1 MYKDTNILDI
11 KPIIAPIEVQSKYT
25 PSNIDIDFVIKS
37 RQEIFAI
44 LNGEDSRMIV
54 VVGPCSIHDYDA
66 AISYAKRLKHIQESV
81 KNLYLIMRV
90 YFEKPRS
97 RTGWKGFIYD
107 PEMNNTNNINKG
119 LDLARKLLLEIVQ
132 MGIPVGCEFLDLI
145 TPQYLSDLVSWGAIG
160 ARTSESQT
168 HRQLASG
175 LSMPI
180 GFKNLTSGDCVKA
193 INGIISAKESH
204 NFMSID
210 DHGRVS
216 QVQTRGNNAAHLI
229 LRGGEHPNYQ
239 EKYVAEISKILEKEG
254 LDTGM
259 IIDCSHGNSQSE
271 YNRQILVALYV
282 KRLRMLNK
290 YPIRGIM
297 LESNINKGKQQIS
310 QEMLYGVSV
319 TDGCIDISTTAT
331 LIKLLD
337 NNNITQ
343 TQTLGENRK
352 IIRDYDR
359 TIYEILQNQSPVN
372 LKNHTIQVRSVFER
386 DASIVNICKGKPN
399 EEELMMMLSLRLSIS
414 ERVAEIKFINN
425 PFAFLNKNND
435 LLNLVTDREI
445 EKENFK
451 LFNDPVFLKIME
463 LSKNI
468 QVEYLENFLPKVKIG
483 YLFGRGT
490 FSYEA
495 ITNNFRGQHIVYQS
509 ISELRTALENGTIAF
524 MFLPTYNSL
533 IGEIFPIESYW
544 AKNGSVDHK
553 INLNLYSNKNTTPE
567 YAEVLYIEPHIQK
580 ETTHYI
586 QNKFKTNVKIVETN
600 NSLEGCTECIKNTSQ
615 TAMTISSKHNSS
627 NFLYIVDSEIV
638 DHNITT
644 FSLIS
649 L

>member
-239 EKYVAEISKILEKEG
+239 EKHVAEISKILEKEG

-399 EEELMMMLSLRLSIS
+399 EEELTMMLSLRLSIS

-451 LFNDPVFLKIME
+451 LFNNPVFLKIME

-468 QVEYLENFLPKVKIG
+468 QVEYLENFLPTVKIG

-567 YAEVLYIEPHIQK
+567 YAEVLYLEPHIQK

-600 NSLEGCTECIKNTSQ
+600 NSLEGCTECIKNTGQ

-627 NFLYIVDSEIV
+627 NFLHIVDSEIV
-638 DHNITT
+638 DHNVTT

>member
-1 MYKDTNILDI
+1 MYKDINILDI
-11 KPIIAPIEVQSKYT
+11 KPIIAPIEVQTKYT
-25 PSNIDIDFVIKS
+25 PLPENIDFIIKS
-37 RQEIFAI
+37 RKEISAI
-44 LNGEDSRMIV
+44 LNGEDNRMIV

-66 AISYAKRLKHIQESV
+66 AIAYAKQLTHIQESV
-81 KNLYLIMRV
+81 KNLYLVMRV

-107 PEMNNTNNINKG
+107 PEINNTNNINKG
-119 LDLARKLLLEIVQ
+119 LDLARKLLLEIVK

-145 TPQYLSDLVSWGAIG
+145 TPQYVSDLVSWGAIG

-193 INGIISAKESH
+193 INGIISARESH

-216 QVQTRGNNAAHLI
+216 QVQTRGNITAHLI
-229 LRGGEHPNYQ
+229 LRGGEQPNYQ
-239 EKYVAEISKILEKEG
+239 ENHVAEISKILEKEG
-254 LDTGM
+254 LETGM

-310 QEMLYGVSV
+310 PDMRYGVSV

-337 NNNITQ
+337 NTNLCQ
-343 TQTLGENRK
+343 SQTLGENRK
-352 IIRDYDR
+352 IIRDYDK
-359 TIYEILQNQSPVN
+359 TIYEILQNQGNVN
-372 LKNHTIQVRSVFER
+372 LKNHAIQVRAVYER
-386 DASIVNICKGKPN
+386 DGPIVNICKGKPN

-414 ERVAEIKFINN
+414 ERIAEIKFANN

-451 LFNDPVFLKIME
+451 LFSNPVFLKIME

-468 QVEYLENFLPKVKIG
+468 QVEYLENFLPTVKIG

-490 FSYEA
+490 FSGEA
-495 ITNNFRGQHIVYQS
+495 ITNNFRGVHVVYQS
-509 ISELRTALENGTIAF
+509 ISELRSSLENGTIAF
-524 MFLPTYNSL
+524 MVLPTYNSL

-544 AKNGSVDHK
+544 AKNGSIDHR
-553 INLNLYSNKNTTPE
+553 INLNLYSNKNTKPE
-567 YAEVLYIEPHIQK
+567 YADVLYVEPHIQK
-580 ETTHYI
+580 EAAHYI
-586 QNKFKTNVKIVETN
+586 QNKFKVNLEIVETH
-600 NSLEGCTECIKNTSQ
+600 NSLDGCIECIKNTEQ
-615 TAMTISSKHNSS
+615 IAMTISSKHNNS
-627 NFLYIVDSEIV
+627 NFLHVIDSEIV
-638 DHNITT
+638 DHNVTT